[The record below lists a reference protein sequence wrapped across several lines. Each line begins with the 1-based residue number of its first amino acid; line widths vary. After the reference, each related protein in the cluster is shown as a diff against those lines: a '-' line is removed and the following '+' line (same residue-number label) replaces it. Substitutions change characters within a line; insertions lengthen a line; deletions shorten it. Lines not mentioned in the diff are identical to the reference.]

1 MNSLPV
7 LAAAVLMFCGP
18 AAANQE
24 LAQKFGCLSCHGI
37 DKRIAGP
44 AYIEVAKKYAKY
56 DGAAAKLFVKVRK
69 GGRGVWGDVPM
80 PPNTQIS
87 DADLK
92 KIIAWV
98 LSLKQRD

>member
-1 MNSLPV
+1 MASTM
-7 LAAAVLMFCGP
+7 AHAT
-18 AAANQE
+18 
-24 LAQKFGCLSCHGI
+24 
-37 DKRIAGP
+37 
-44 AYIEVAKKYAKY
+44 
-56 DGAAAKLFVKVRK
+56 LFAKVRE

-98 LSLKQRD
+98 LSLK